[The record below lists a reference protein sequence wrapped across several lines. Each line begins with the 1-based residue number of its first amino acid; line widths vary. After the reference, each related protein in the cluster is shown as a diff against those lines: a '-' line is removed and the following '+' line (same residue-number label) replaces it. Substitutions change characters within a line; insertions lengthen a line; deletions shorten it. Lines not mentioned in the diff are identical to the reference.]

1 MMPLLKRFFL
11 VFAVFIS
18 GLSADAANFDLGKTG
33 DLFIDV
39 PASWDVKTRLVEG
52 KGYEFTVTPSN
63 GINAK
68 AVLAV
73 VPLTPPHA
81 VDAKRIDRDLA
92 ALCQRFV
99 ADSVEKKIVLQPYSL
114 PDGYGAFSVFTDS
127 SLVEQPAKPGDYKI
141 IVPGLL
147 QPTASFQV
155 VAMLFA
161 DDAEGPELVA
171 LRKLAESVR
180 LTPSAKP

>member
-11 VFAVFIS
+11 VFAVFVS
-18 GLSADAANFDLGKTG
+18 GLSANAANFDLGKTG

-52 KGYEFTVTPSN
+52 KGYEFIVTPSN

-73 VPLTPPHA
+73 VPLTPPRA
-81 VDAKRIDRDLA
+81 VDAKRIDRELT

-99 ADSVEKKIVLQPYSL
+99 ADSVEKKAVLQPFTL
-114 PDGYGAFSVFTDS
+114 PNGYGAFSIFTDS
-127 SLVEQPAKPGDYKI
+127 SLVGQPAKPGDYKL
-141 IVPGLL
+141 IVPGLV
-147 QPTASFQV
+147 QPTDSFQI

-171 LRKLAESVR
+171 MRNLTKSIR
-180 LTPSAKP
+180 LTPPAKP